1 MTQYIKVPFAK
12 EGDKLA
18 FPFMPDGNSPIDF
31 LRGYNK
37 LYELPPDA
45 GGEWINRENFNY
57 LLNMITESI
66 QQLQRAV
73 TRDLDFDILQN
84 GGYNVGEGCLL
95 NYNPYSR
102 QLMQTPPNY
111 DDTEATY
118 IQKIRVISLIP
129 NNTTNPYN
137 EGALFDTW
145 LVDDGNQIGF
155 AFFDFMNLPA
165 PPGYIR
171 VNSSDILTRQFSLVE
186 YKRVRELL
194 RTAEIKDKVGIFVK
208 ESDDTFSLQDI
219 RGYHP
224 RVWSNGSEVDSNR
237 SFNELQ
243 LPALPNV
250 RGTSAASMGASYFGF
265 SGAIKYD
272 VVSDAKH
279 NWSDTPWGSASG
291 FSMDLSRYSPLYKEG
306 HNEVTVHNFNINVC
320 IKA

>member
-1 MTQYIKVPFAK
+1 MAKYIQVPFAH

-18 FPFMPDGNSPIDF
+18 FPFKPDGNSPIDF

-37 LYELPPDA
+37 YYELPPDA

-57 LLNMITESI
+57 LLNMITDTI
-66 QQLQRAV
+66 QQLQRAT

-95 NYNPYSR
+95 NYNTYSR
-102 QLMQTPPNY
+102 QLIQTPTTYNN
-111 DDTEATY
+111 TESTY

-129 NNTTNPYN
+129 NNTLNPYS
-137 EGALFDTW
+137 ESALFDTW
-145 LVDDGNQIGF
+145 LIDDGNQIGF
-155 AFFDFMNLPA
+155 AYFDFMNLPA

-171 VNSSDILTRQFSLVE
+171 VNASDILTKQFSMVE
-186 YKRVRELL
+186 YKRIRELL
-194 RTAEIKDKVGIFVK
+194 KTSQIGDKVGIFVK

-250 RGTSAASMGASYFGF
+250 KGNFKIANTQGGLDYLNGICQAWYNRGYPGAGGKGGSGSGVEINLSAGNPIYKDN
-265 SGAIKYD
+265 IND
-272 VVSDAKH
+272 VI
-279 NWSDTPWGSASG
+279 P
-291 FSMDLSRYSPLYKEG
+291 Y
-306 HNEVTVHNFNINVC
+306 NFNINILVK
-320 IKA
+320 I